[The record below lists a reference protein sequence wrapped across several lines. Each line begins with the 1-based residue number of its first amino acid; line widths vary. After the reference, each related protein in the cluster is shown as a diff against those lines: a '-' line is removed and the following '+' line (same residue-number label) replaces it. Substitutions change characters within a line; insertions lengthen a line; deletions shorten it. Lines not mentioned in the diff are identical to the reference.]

1 MPGKVHLE
9 TDPAITPVVIPPRRV
24 PVAIKP
30 MLKAELKR
38 LEELNV
44 IQKVTK
50 PTDWVSSLVSVT
62 KSSGKLRVCIDP
74 QPLNKA
80 LKRGHYPLPV
90 IEDILPQLAKVKV
103 FSKADCKEGFLQCE
117 LDNESSYLTT
127 FQTPWGR
134 ERSIKLNKDKF
145 EYKCEEVAFIG
156 HVLSKEGLRPDP
168 RKVEA
173 ILKMPKPENV
183 ADIQRF
189 VGMVKYLSKF
199 LPALSDK
206 SEPLRR
212 LTHKDV
218 DWTWSIEQDRA
229 LAEIKQLVTTA
240 PVLKYFNPDSQT
252 EGQGDASEKGLG
264 FCLIQNGQPITYCS
278 RALTPAETRYSQI
291 EKELLAQVFG
301 LERNHQY
308 AYGRRITLWTDH
320 KPLVAIANKP
330 LASAPKRL
338 QRLLLRLFQYDIEIR
353 YKPGKEM
360 YLADT
365 LSRAFLNTQERSV
378 TEAETESIN
387 MIDFL
392 PISKATQRNMQEAT
406 DKDPS
411 LKTVKDYIVQG
422 WPEHK
427 HFIPYYLH
435 PYYSMREE
443 LSVQDGIVFK
453 GQQCVIPESMRNEIK
468 EEITQRSY
476 RNTKY
481 NSTCKRQCVLAGDG
495 QRSERYDKTLHSLQQ
510 IPDNATERTP
520 YFPQYPERPWEKI
533 GCDLFTV
540 DSKDYLCTVDYY
552 SDIFEVDHLS
562 HKKDSQTVIKMLK
575 KHFSN
580 HGIPNQLFSDNGPPF
595 NSTEFSEFSDKYQ
608 FDHTTSSPRYPQSN
622 GKVESAVKI
631 AKNLIKKTS
640 ESKGD
645 FYLNLLNW
653 RNTPTEG
660 LNSSPAQRLYSRRT
674 KTLIP
679 TVNSLLKPKVPNNV
693 KSNKQKAKA
702 KQAKYYNRGVK
713 ELRKLNKGETVRV
726 KINIDDRQ
734 STWEKAQVQEQRY
747 QILQN

>member
-1 MPGKVHLE
+1 
-9 TDPAITPVVIPPRRV
+9 
-24 PVAIKP
+24 
-30 MLKAELKR
+30 
-38 LEELNV
+38 
-44 IQKVTK
+44 
-50 PTDWVSSLVSVT
+50 
-62 KSSGKLRVCIDP
+62 
-74 QPLNKA
+74 
-80 LKRGHYPLPV
+80 
-90 IEDILPQLAKVKV
+90 
-103 FSKADCKEGFLQCE
+103 
-117 LDNESSYLTT
+117 
-127 FQTPWGR
+127 
-134 ERSIKLNKDKF
+134 
-145 EYKCEEVAFIG
+145 
-156 HVLSKEGLRPDP
+156 
-168 RKVEA
+168 
-173 ILKMPKPENV
+173 
-183 ADIQRF
+183 
-189 VGMVKYLSKF
+189 
-199 LPALSDK
+199 
-206 SEPLRR
+206 
-212 LTHKDV
+212 
-218 DWTWSIEQDRA
+218 
-229 LAEIKQLVTTA
+229 
-240 PVLKYFNPDSQT
+240 
-252 EGQGDASEKGLG
+252 
-264 FCLIQNGQPITYCS
+264 
-278 RALTPAETRYSQI
+278 
-291 EKELLAQVFG
+291 
-301 LERNHQY
+301 
-308 AYGRRITLWTDH
+308 
-320 KPLVAIANKP
+320 
-330 LASAPKRL
+330 
-338 QRLLLRLFQYDIEIR
+338 
-353 YKPGKEM
+353 M

-453 GQQCVIPESMRNEIK
+453 GQQCVIPESMRNEIRK
-468 EEITQRSY
+468 
-476 RNTKY
+476 K
-481 NSTCKRQCVLAGDG
+481 
-495 QRSERYDKTLHSLQQ
+495 LHSAHTGIQSTIRRARDSVYWPGMAKDLSDMIKLCTVCNKYQ
-510 IPDNATERTP
+510 TM
-520 YFPQYPERPWEKI
+520 PQKEPLISHNTPERPWEKI

-734 STWEKAQVQEQRY
+734 STWEKAQVQEQSISDLTKLEQRMVVN
-747 QILQN
+747 IGGIAGT